1 MINSISSGGSSE
13 SACNAGELGSISGWG
28 RSPGEG
34 NGSPL
39 QYSCLKNPMDRGAWR
54 ATVHGVT
61 RVRHDLETE
70 PPGTVWEAHGERTLD
85 FPERVGKRDVLVT
98 AEKRWSLKEGDQV
111 PGRPHLPP
119 ACCHHCST
127 LGGEGVCSVTSGQG
141 PWESRGGDGSP
152 AGSLNVMGTGF
163 LLLLLSAV
171 RPGKGA
177 FVTAL
182 PLTRLCPDTWPTHP

>member
-1 MINSISSGGSSE
+1 MINSISSRGSSE
-13 SACNAGELGSISGWG
+13 SAFSAGELGSTSGLG

-85 FPERVGKRDVLVT
+85 FPKQVGKRGVLVT

-119 ACCHHCST
+119 ACCRHCQPP
-127 LGGEGVCSVTSGQG
+127 GGEGVCSVASGQG
-141 PWESRGGDGSP
+141 PWESSSGDG
-152 AGSLNVMGTGF
+152 
-163 LLLLLSAV
+163 
-171 RPGKGA
+171 
-177 FVTAL
+177 AL
-182 PLTRLCPDTWPTHP
+182 QPL